1 MAHAGLIMDDLPL
14 DITPYAPPGVTER
27 FTATEDGAFRRLLR
41 YAWRQ
46 VPPCTLPDDAGVLAA
61 VAGITTQQWSECSR
75 LALTWTRGADGRL
88 TLTQALA
95 VKLAEATAAAALRET
110 KRKASRARWD
120 RPPDARAIHVQSM
133 CNARA
138 SDAPSSEARA
148 RAERSALL
156 RSSEQNRILR
166 PLSAPGEEV
175 IAQVGSARAQELGAD
190 FVRAWRT
197 GQSARMLSAAIRDW
211 QQRGYVAVALPAHKA
226 GELATGQHAEPARVA
241 AAVERV
247 NAAIREG
254 ERNKSKRVRN
264 AFALLVSLLGAQ
276 RAGGVPMEVDLYT
289 RRRWDEL
296 EALAVRQAQADV
308 SMQAARAKDP
318 DGWASRLAK
327 VERA

>member
-1 MAHAGLIMDDLPL
+1 M
-14 DITPYAPPGVTER
+14 
-27 FTATEDGAFRRLLR
+27 
-41 YAWRQ
+41 
-46 VPPCTLPDDAGVLAA
+46 
-61 VAGITTQQWSECSR
+61 
-75 LALTWTRGADGRL
+75 
-88 TLTQALA
+88 
-95 VKLAEATAAAALRET
+95 
-110 KRKASRARWD
+110 
-120 RPPDARAIHVQSM
+120 
-133 CNARA
+133 
-138 SDAPSSEARA
+138 
-148 RAERSALL
+148 
-156 RSSEQNRILR
+156 
-166 PLSAPGEEV
+166 
-175 IAQVGSARAQELGAD
+175 
-190 FVRAWRT
+190 
-197 GQSARMLSAAIRDW
+197 
-211 QQRGYVAVALPAHKA
+211 
-226 GELATGQHAEPARVA
+226 A